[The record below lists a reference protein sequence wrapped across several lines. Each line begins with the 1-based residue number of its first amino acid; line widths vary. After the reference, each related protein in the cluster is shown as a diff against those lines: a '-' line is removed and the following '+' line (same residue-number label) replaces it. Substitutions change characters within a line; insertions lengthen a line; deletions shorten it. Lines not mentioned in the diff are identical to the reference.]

1 MKSKDK
7 NAIKKLIVENEP
19 LAAIELFVKV
29 LERSEPDSEY
39 LETLQ
44 ILLARQNKLF
54 KDQADGVL
62 STEEI
67 SVRQNRINKHLLG
80 LLKGN
85 PNLEA
90 AAKPI
95 RKKKSSRWLSWGVA
109 FALLLVVLYYFIP
122 ANTPKVLAPKLCV
135 LPDINMLCCDQGIN
149 RFRAA
154 EAGTSLF
161 CSLLLQPDS
170 GDPLIKGRI
179 YTESDQLLQE
189 IRLTKQNPNAICYSG
204 SLQPPSGSYWT
215 PGRYRIE
222 FVVNDKPAGN
232 MEFSIIP

>member
-19 LAAIELFVKV
+19 LAAMELFVKV

-44 ILLARQNKLF
+44 NLMARQNKLF

-80 LLKGN
+80 LLKGS
-85 PNLEA
+85 PLPTSP
-90 AAKPI
+90 KPSLK
-95 RKKKSSRWLSWGVA
+95 RKSSRWLGWGIALA
-109 FALLLVVLYYFIP
+109 FLLAVLYYFIP
-122 ANTPKVLAPKLCV
+122 GNTHRVLAPKLCI
-135 LPDINMLCCDQGIN
+135 LPDIDMMCCDQGIN
-149 RFRAA
+149 RFRVA
-154 EAGTSLF
+154 EAGASLF
-161 CSLLLQPDS
+161 CSLLLQPDP

-179 YTESDQLLQE
+179 YTDSGQLLQE
-189 IRLTKQNPNAICYSG
+189 IRLTKQNPTAICYSG
-204 SLQPPSGSYWT
+204 SLSPPSGGHWT
-215 PGRYRIE
+215 PGRYRIA
-222 FVVNDKPAGN
+222 FLVNDKPAGN